1 MIKLKKVT
9 ISLLMAVGLLGA
21 TPLTASAASVYNTEF
36 GTLNYSLAR
45 SGSTVTAK
53 TSVTKTAN
61 KLITGVEIQVNATG
75 ETIAKANVTKSKARV
90 NDIIR
95 VTNCSSGTKL
105 ACFSSHEARGTGSVV
120 RYLAEKF

>member
-36 GTLNYSLAR
+36 GTLNYSLTR

-53 TSVTKTAN
+53 T
-61 KLITGVEIQVNATG
+61 
-75 ETIAKANVTKSKARV
+75 
-90 NDIIR
+90 
-95 VTNCSSGTKL
+95 
-105 ACFSSHEARGTGSVV
+105 
-120 RYLAEKF
+120 

>member
-36 GTLNYSLAR
+36 GTLNYSLTR

-75 ETIAKANVTKSKARV
+75 ETIA
-90 NDIIR
+90 
-95 VTNCSSGTKL
+95 
-105 ACFSSHEARGTGSVV
+105 
-120 RYLAEKF
+120 

>member
-36 GTLNYSLAR
+36 GTLNYSLTR

-53 TSVTKTAN
+53 TSVQRQQ
-61 KLITGVEIQVNATG
+61 I
-75 ETIAKANVTKSKARV
+75 S
-90 NDIIR
+90 
-95 VTNCSSGTKL
+95 
-105 ACFSSHEARGTGSVV
+105 
-120 RYLAEKF
+120 